1 MKPIRIPT
9 LILITLL
16 VGRPFPAR
24 SELPVFSDVTR
35 EAGIHAKHSFGDY
48 DLTNIVE
55 GTGAGCMFFDYD
67 GDGWLDV
74 YLTNGCW
81 LKDVNDNR
89 GRPLRGKLTNHLYR
103 NNGDGAFS
111 DVTDRAGVG
120 HTGYGTGC
128 SAADFDD
135 DGDLDLYVLNY
146 GPNVFYRNNGDGTFT
161 DVSRESGLDCPLWS
175 LSAPWFDCD
184 GDGDLD
190 VYVANYLEYDKG
202 KFRSYYAAAGYPG
215 PLSYSGR
222 PDALYRNNGDGTF
235 TDVTESIGILLPNG
249 RAMSAVTADLD
260 NDARMDVYV
269 ANDAMENYFLKNLGG
284 GRFEEQALMTGLAFG
299 EGGQGVSSMGPTVGD
314 VDRDGRLDVYIPD
327 MGYGCLM
334 MNRGDY
340 FEDRTAAS
348 KLAVVCGQ
356 YTGWGGVLL
365 DYDNDGY
372 LDVFVA
378 NGNAHHEYPEEDV
391 LMRNDGTGNFLDVA
405 KQSGDYFH
413 RKYVGRGAT
422 RGDYDNDGDV
432 DLLVVNLNDSPRLL
446 RNDGGNRNNWLS
458 VVPKLPGSNRDAVG
472 ARVTVTSGSLVQV
485 EEVAPVQGYLS
496 QGDPRVHFGLANH
509 TAADVVEIRWPDGSI
524 SRRKNVPGNQFLTV
538 VQDEQPAK

>member
-1 MKPIRIPT
+1 MKPIRIAT

-16 VGRPFPAR
+16 VGRTFPAR
-24 SELPVFSDVTR
+24 SELPVFTDVTR
-35 EAGIHAKHSFGDY
+35 EAGVHAKHSIGDY
-48 DLTNIVE
+48 DLSNIVE

-202 KFRSYYAAAGYPG
+202 KFRSHYAAAGYPG
-215 PLSYSGR
+215 PLSYSGC

-235 TDVTESIGILLPNG
+235 TDVTESIGILLPGG
-249 RAMSAVTADLD
+249 RAMSAITADLN
-260 NDARMDVYV
+260 NDGRMDVYV
-269 ANDAMENYFLKNLGG
+269 GNDAMENYFFQNFGG
-284 GRFEEQALMTGLAFG
+284 GKFEEQALMTGLAFG
-299 EGGQGVSSMGPTVGD
+299 EGGQGVSSMGPAVGD

-413 RKYVGRGAT
+413 QKYVGRGAT
-422 RGDYDNDGDV
+422 RGDFDNDGDM

-446 RNDGGNRNNWLS
+446 RNDGGNRRNWLT
-458 VVPKLPGSNRDAVG
+458 VAPELPGSNRDAIG

-485 EEVAPVQGYLS
+485 QEITPVQGYLS
-496 QGDPRVHFGLANH
+496 QGDPRAHFGLAENK
-509 TAADVVEIRWPDGSI
+509 AADVVEIRWPDGSI
-524 SRRKNVPGNQFLTV
+524 SKRENVLANQFLTV
-538 VQDEQPAK
+538 IQDEQPAE

>member
-1 MKPIRIPT
+1 MKPIRIAT
-9 LILITLL
+9 LTLMGLL
-16 VGRPFPAR
+16 VGRTFPAR
-24 SELPVFSDVTR
+24 SELPVFTDVTR
-35 EAGIHAKHSFGDY
+35 EAGIDARHSFGDH

-103 NNGDGAFS
+103 NNGDGTFG

-146 GPNVFYRNNGDGTFT
+146 GPNAFYRNNGNGTFS
-161 DVSRESGLDCPLWS
+161 DISRESGLDCPLWS

-202 KFRSYYAAAGYPG
+202 KFRSFYPAAGYPG

-222 PDALYRNNGDGTF
+222 PDAMFRNNGDGTF
-235 TDVTESIGILLPNG
+235 SDVTESMGILLPNG

-260 NDARMDVYV
+260 NDGRTDVYV
-269 ANDAMENYFLKNLGG
+269 ANDAMENYFLQNLGD

-314 VDRDGRLDVYIPD
+314 IDRDGRLDVYIPD

-372 LDVFVA
+372 LDVFIA

-391 LMRNDGTGNFLDVA
+391 LMRNDGEGRFVDVA
-405 KQSGDYFH
+405 RQSGDYF
-413 RKYVGRGAT
+413 RQKFVGRGAT
-422 RGDYDNDGDV
+422 QGDYDNDGDV

-458 VVPKLPGSNRDAVG
+458 VVPKLSGSKRDAVG

-485 EEVAPVQGYLS
+485 QEVAPVQGYLS
-496 QGDPRVHFGLANH
+496 QSDPRLHFGLTDD
-509 TAADVVEIRWPDGSI
+509 TAADTVEIRWPDGST
-524 SRRKNVPGNQFLTV
+524 SRRENVPANQFLTV
-538 VQDEQPAK
+538 IQDEQPAK

>member
-1 MKPIRIPT
+1 VKPIRIPT
-9 LILITLL
+9 LILTALL
-16 VGRPFPAR
+16 VGRTVPTRA
-24 SELPVFSDVTR
+24 ELPVFTDVTQ

-48 DLTNIVE
+48 DLNNIVE
-55 GTGAGCMFFDYD
+55 GTGSGCMFFDYD
-67 GDGWLDV
+67 GDGWLDI

-81 LKDVNDNR
+81 LKEVNDNR
-89 GRPLRGKLTNHLYR
+89 GRSLRGKLANHLYH
-103 NNGDGAFS
+103 NNGDGTFS

-120 HTGYGTGC
+120 HAGYGTGC

-146 GPNVFYRNNGDGTFT
+146 GPNAFYCNNGDGTFT
-161 DVSRESGLDCPLWS
+161 DISRKSGLDNRLWS

-190 VYVANYLEYDKG
+190 VHVANYLEYDKG
-202 KFRSYYAAAGYPG
+202 EFRSFYPAAGYPG
-215 PLSYSGR
+215 PLSYSGC

-235 TDVTESIGILLPNG
+235 TDVAQSIGILLPNG

-260 NDARMDVYV
+260 NDARLDVYV
-269 ANDAMENYFLKNLGG
+269 ANDAMENYFFKNLGG

-299 EGGQGVSSMGPTVGD
+299 EGGQGVSSMGPSIGD
-314 VDRDGRLDVYIPD
+314 LDRDGRLDVYIPD

-334 MNRGDY
+334 MNRGDF
-340 FEDRTAAS
+340 FEDQTAAS

-372 LDVFVA
+372 LDVFIA

-413 RKYVGRGAT
+413 QKYVGRGAT
-422 RGDYDNDGDV
+422 RGDFDNDGDM

-446 RNDGGNRNNWLS
+446 RNDGGNRRNWLT
-458 VVPKLPGSNRDAVG
+458 VAPKLPGSNRDAIG
-472 ARVTVTSGSLVQV
+472 ARVMVTSGSLVQV
-485 EEVAPVQGYLS
+485 QEITPVQGYLS
-496 QGDPRVHFGLANH
+496 QGDPRAHFGLAED
-509 TAADVVEIRWPDGSI
+509 TAADMVEIRWPDGSI
-524 SRRKNVPGNQFLTV
+524 SKRENVLANQFLTV
-538 VQDEQPAK
+538 IQDEQPAE